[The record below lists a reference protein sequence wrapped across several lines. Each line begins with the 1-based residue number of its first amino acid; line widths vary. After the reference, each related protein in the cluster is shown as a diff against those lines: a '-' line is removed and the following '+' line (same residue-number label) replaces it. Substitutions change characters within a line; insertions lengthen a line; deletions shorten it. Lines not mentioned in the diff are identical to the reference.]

1 MCPCLQ
7 IVQRIPLG
15 TMTVSIH
22 SDKVYTREGVPIS
35 VNGVAQVKICGEKP
49 HLEAESKDMLR
60 KAAELF
66 GDMEIREIQEGMYL
80 L

>member
-1 MCPCLQ
+1 
-7 IVQRIPLG
+7 
-15 TMTVSIH
+15 MTVSIH

-49 HLEAESKDMLR
+49 HLEGEEDMLR

>member
-1 MCPCLQ
+1 
-7 IVQRIPLG
+7 
-15 TMTVSIH
+15 MTVSIH

-35 VNGVAQVKICGEKP
+35 VNGVAQVKICGANREN
-49 HLEAESKDMLR
+49 MLR
-60 KAAELF
+60 DAAELF